1 MSQLLVSHLKAEG
14 LLNIFVASR
23 DLKNAIT
30 FGDRYSCK
38 PVILENIDSYLS
50 EVDIV
55 FSSTGSQNFLITKED
70 MEEIFQNRKKHNIF
84 FIDIGVPRDIDPRVE
99 DIDKCFLYN
108 LDDLKLII
116 SNDLVGH
123 NKNLEEASKIIKDS
137 VESYTYWEN
146 INNSKDIIKGLRE
159 HVYEIVNSEIDE
171 NKNKLDAETLSRRI
185 SNKILH
191 SPVNKIKAESEI
203 EESLYLQVLSDIF
216 DSNKKKT
223 TDNLLK
229 LGNESRRKNRD

>member
-1 MSQLLVSHLKAEG
+1 M
-14 LLNIFVASR
+14 
-23 DLKNAIT
+23 
-30 FGDRYSCK
+30 
-38 PVILENIDSYLS
+38 
-50 EVDIV
+50 
-55 FSSTGSQNFLITKED
+55 
-70 MEEIFQNRKKHNIF
+70 
-84 FIDIGVPRDIDPRVE
+84 
-99 DIDKCFLYN
+99 
-108 LDDLKLII
+108 
-116 SNDLVGH
+116 
-123 NKNLEEASKIIKDS
+123 
-137 VESYTYWEN
+137 
-146 INNSKDIIKGLRE
+146 RE

-223 TDNLLK
+223 KDNLLK